1 MILSEVVELFE
12 TDSHKQANDHLKV
25 GWVLISTH
33 VRDYDNLPKRDERTV
48 YCLGWLK
55 EKGKAVFPTQY
66 LGREFPSG

>member
-25 GWVLISTH
+25 GWILISTH
-33 VRDYDNLPKRDERTV
+33 VRDNDNLSKRHESTV
-48 YCLGWLK
+48 YCLGWPK
-55 EKGKAVFPTQY
+55 EKGKAVFPAQY